1 MGRHAVIDGDEL
13 FQEVM
18 QLDQVRRGVDLQ
30 AAKVEEKAIR
40 YTAAAGG
47 TAHFS
52 SESYTLP
59 NGRYGVRITSDSAEE
74 EDGAED
80 AKRIRALRRA
90 VREVKR

>member
-47 TAHFS
+47 TAHFLS
-52 SESYTLP
+52 L
-59 NGRYGVRITSDSAEE
+59 IH
-74 EDGAED
+74 
-80 AKRIRALRRA
+80 I
-90 VREVKR
+90 